1 MEKEE
6 LNNGLCIS
14 GIKNLFYVDMRKDL
28 EACIL
33 KIKNGILSV
42 GKNALKSKIIA
53 LICIYIVHLF

>member
-14 GIKNLFYVDMRKDL
+14 GIKNLFYLDMRKDL

-33 KIKNGILSV
+33 KIKNDSLSID
-42 GKNALKSKIIA
+42 KNALKSKIIA
-53 LICIYIVHLF
+53 IIGIYIVHLF